1 MKLIVGLGNPGEKY
15 ALTRHNIG
23 FLAVDEIART
33 YKFGPWKSRFHGNA
47 AEGLI
52 SGEKCVLLKPSTYMN
67 ESGRAA
73 GEAARFYKLGLGD
86 VIVIHDE
93 LDLEPGKVRVKPGG
107 GNAGHL
113 GLKSISA
120 HIGNDYRR
128 VRLGIGHPGDK
139 ALVSRYVLQD
149 FPKADRAWLAPLLA
163 SIARGAARLVEGND
177 AAFLNEAA
185 RGRAAGAARPDGKS
199 ADAAETPDSSA
210 SGLASARKA
219 PAAPPPPKA
228 AGTFRSW
235 LISRF
240 RGSPA

>member
-15 ALTRHNIG
+15 ALNRHNIG

-52 SGEKCVLLKPSTYMN
+52 SGEKCVLLKPSTFMN

-93 LDLEPGKVRVKPGG
+93 LDLEPGKVKVKPGG

-113 GLKSISA
+113 GLKSVSA
-120 HIGNDYRR
+120 YIGNDYRR

-149 FPKADRAWLAPLLA
+149 FPKADRAWLVPLLA

-185 RGRAAGAARPDGKS
+185 RGRAASAARPDGKS
-199 ADAAETPDSSA
+199 AVAAETPNASSLPA
-210 SGLASARKA
+210 TGKA
-219 PAAPPPPKA
+219 PASPPPPPKA
-228 AGTFRSW
+228 AGTLRSW